1 MSIKVTPFFPVFTD
15 ADGQPLENGKLYVGS
30 PNVSTVANQIQV
42 YWDPE
47 LTLPAAQPI
56 TTIGGYPSNNGTPTP
71 FYTDQNYS
79 LLVQN
84 KNGVQVYAV
93 ADVGASDSANVKSF
107 GAAGDGVTDD
117 TVAIEKALE
126 ASNNVYFPEGL
137 YLTTKA
143 LRLTGSKRIFG
154 DGKGVS
160 RVIRYDTTP
169 ETINAVSVTATVYM
183 SNRYN
188 SIENMGIRGDRTGT
202 DITASVDGVFFGN
215 LNGICSNSALTNVD
229 IRNAQNCIYADTGVF
244 MMTFNQV
251 NCANSVN
258 AYNFSDTSAKTSLTF
273 NSCWAENVGQA
284 WDFYAAYYITLN
296 SCGADYA
303 NYTSGTGTAGPNPYG
318 FGFGSQSTGKGVYHF
333 VVCNVTLN
341 TCGAEYSYG
350 DGVFGFGGSCTA
362 VLNGPHQSSCSSE
375 YVPDYVSYGD
385 VAVGPIQAD
394 PAGNVNTLT
403 INSPSLTGWTN
414 PAVSTG
420 YPTRPISQVLAY
432 NYSEAIYGV
441 KTGTRAFITASVY
454 DDADIIKG
462 IGSAYCS
469 SANEVAN
476 LNILPGRV
484 QRFTRR
490 LEMAGDTTATATIT
504 FPASV
509 SWSPVAVSV
518 KASCAVNNDTPSGL
532 DGTASSFYGLRL
544 LDGVTAVAN
553 DSTDIL
559 TSTSISLA
567 PTYGTLQLIV
577 TATVASNAG
586 MLLWFDIETTTYENG
601 DVSIAYAT
609 A

>member
-15 ADGQPLENGKLYVGS
+15 TDGTPLENGKIYIGS
-30 PNVSTVANQIQV
+30 PNVPALSNQVQV
-42 YWDPE
+42 FWDQE
-47 LTLPAAQPI
+47 QTIPAVQPI
-56 TTIGGYPSNNGTPTP
+56 TTIGGYPSNNGVPSAV
-71 FYTDQNYS
+71 YVGSNYS
-79 LLVQN
+79 LEVQN
-84 KNGVQVYAV
+84 KNGVQVYSVAV
-93 ADVGASDSANVKSF
+93 AGSAEPVSVTDYGAV
-107 GAAGDGVTDD
+107 GDGVTDD
-117 TVAIEKALE
+117 TAAIQAALA
-126 ASNNVYFPEGL
+126 ASDNVYFPEGL
-137 YLTTKA
+137 YLTTLA
-143 LRLTGSKRIFG
+143 VRLTGSKRIYG
-154 DGKGVS
+154 AGKGVS
-160 RVIRYDTTP
+160 RIIRYDTTP
-169 ETINAVSVTATVYM
+169 ETIAGVSVTATVYM

-188 SIENMGIRGDRTGT
+188 SIENLGIRGDRTGVAT
-202 DITASVDGVFFGN
+202 TASVDGVFFGN

-244 MMTFNQV
+244 MMVFNQV

-284 WDFYAAYYITLN
+284 WDFYATYYTTLN

-318 FGFGSQSTGKGVYHF
+318 FGFGSQSSGKGVYHF
-333 VVCNVTLN
+333 VVANVTLN
-341 TCGAEYSYG
+341 SCGAEYSYG

-362 VLNGPHQSSCSSE
+362 TLNNPHQSSCSSQ

-394 PAGNVNTLT
+394 PAGNINTLT

-420 YPTRPISQVLAY
+420 HPTRPISQVLAY

-441 KTGTRAFITASVY
+441 KSGTRAFITASVY

-469 SANEVAN
+469 SANKVSN

-490 LEMAGDTTATATIT
+490 LEMSGDTTATATIT

-532 DGTASSFYGLRL
+532 DGTASSFYGLRI

-559 TSTSISLA
+559 TSSSISLA

>member
-15 ADGQPLENGKLYVGS
+15 IDGQPLENGKIYVGL
-30 PNVSTVANQIQV
+30 PNVDTLANPVAVFWDKALTV
-42 YWDPE
+42 
-47 LTLPAAQPI
+47 PAAQPI
-56 TTIGGYPSNNGTPTP
+56 TTIGGYPSNAGVASP
-71 FYTDQNYS
+71 FYASKPYS
-79 LLVQN
+79 LVVQN
-84 KNGVQVYAV
+84 KNGTELQNV
-93 ADVGASDSANVKSF
+93 AEVAPAAPVSVKDYGAI
-107 GAAGDGVTDD
+107 GDGVTDD
-117 TVAIEKALE
+117 TAAIAAALAAE
-126 ASNNVYFPEGL
+126 DNVYFPEGL
-137 YLTTKA
+137 YLTTLA
-143 LRLTGSKRIFG
+143 LRLTGSKRIVG

-160 RVIRYDTTP
+160 RIIRTDTTP
-169 ETINAVSVTATVYM
+169 ETINAASVTATVYM

-188 SIENMGIRGDRTGT
+188 SIEDIGIRGDRTGVAT
-202 DITASVDGVFFGN
+202 TASVDGIFFGN
-215 LNGICSNSALTNVD
+215 LNGICSNSALTSVD
-229 IRNAQNCIYADTGVF
+229 IRNANNCLYAGTGVF

-258 AYNFSDTSAKTSLTF
+258 AYNFSDISSKTSLTF
-273 NSCWAENVGQA
+273 NSCWAENCGQA
-284 WDFYAAYYITLN
+284 WDFYAAYYTTLN

-333 VVCNVTLN
+333 VSSNVTLN

-362 VLNGPHQSSCSSE
+362 VLNSPYQSNCSSE

-394 PAGNVNTLT
+394 PAGNINTLT

-420 YPTRPISQVLAY
+420 HPTRPISQVLAY

-441 KTGTRAFITASVY
+441 KSGTRAFITASVY

-462 IGSAYCS
+462 IGAAYCS

-476 LNILPGRV
+476 QNILPGRV

-490 LEMAGDTTATATIT
+490 LEMSGDTTATATIT

-532 DGTASSFYGLRL
+532 DGTASSFYGLRI
-544 LDGVTAVAN
+544 LDATTAVAN

-559 TSTSISLA
+559 TSSSITLA
-567 PTYGTLQLIV
+567 PTYGILQLIV

-586 MLLWFDIETTTYENG
+586 MVMWFDIETTTYENG
-601 DVSIAYAT
+601 DVSIAYVT